1 MVIWTRGVSNR
12 GSEINLF
19 RINLGGKVNRTW
31 IWVKREKRKKIISD
45 SCLIISPIMRCE
57 YWRKEWFEEK
67 IKDFVLNPVFSW
79 SWLLDI
85 QGGGRVAG
93 IWQLLVNLPSS
104 QWNPN
109 LLRARTQSSSSC
121 FAVQADREV
130 AASDLKF
137 LALCTSLVMMNSCC
151 LSHFP
156 HSPGKTHNN
165 SCRLSSLKDY
175 CEHQWDICKAYRAL
189 GGRKLFYK
197 LWSIRVLTGW
207 DVLARNILWLSH
219 QKKNVKR

>member
-1 MVIWTRGVSNR
+1 MLDHQSYNEMWILEKGVVWGENQR
-12 GSEINLF
+12 FCSEP
-19 RINLGGKVNRTW
+19 
-31 IWVKREKRKKIISD
+31 
-45 SCLIISPIMRCE
+45 C
-57 YWRKEWFEEK
+57 
-67 IKDFVLNPVFSW
+67 
-79 SWLLDI
+79 I
-85 QGGGRVAG
+85 QLELTARHPRGRVAG

-104 QWNPN
+104 QWNSN

-121 FAVQADREV
+121 FAVQAVREV